1 MDIQKYSSDFS
12 AESLR
17 KGYINNILER
27 NPYIH
32 NFILM
37 LLNIEKGG
45 VIAIDGEWGSGK
57 TYFVHQVKWLLDSAS
72 ENIDSDIKTVL
83 NSTSPKLDNIIGH
96 KYKLFYYDAWKHD
109 KSNNP
114 FFTLLRSMILT
125 FGGIDYF
132 KKEMGFIKSLL
143 KGASHIVKGVT
154 PIDVESIFKGT
165 KTLCGINDEDQFSE
179 LEFIEQMDVQVNSF
193 LDYIC
198 EGQYEKLVIFIDELD
213 RCKPSFAVELLEI
226 IKHYFNHDKVIF
238 VLSTN
243 LSEFQHCIKQYYGEG
258 FNGWKYLD
266 RFIDLRLTLPTIS
279 TEDYYKYLW
288 QKTGT
293 DRIDDISI
301 ACAQYFGF
309 NLRDIQRYN
318 QQVNIAFHSYIN
330 NIYQNNDFSEEIDSL
345 YAIFTPILL
354 ALKLYS
360 VEVFKDFISG
370 KKREIIKGL
379 LKKDRFRRSALFFF
393 LSANQ
398 DLSSEREELLDK
410 ALEYCYKELFNP
422 EVNYLSSKNSIDD
435 LMLNRFNI
443 DSGTRSNL
451 LNIINLFSGKAKFDI

>member
-1 MDIQKYSSDFS
+1 MDIQKHASDFS
-12 AESLR
+12 AENLR
-17 KGYINNILER
+17 KSYINNILNR
-27 NPYIH
+27 NTYIH
-32 NFILM
+32 SFISM

-57 TYFVHQVKWLLDSAS
+57 THFVQQVKWLLDSAS
-72 ENIDSDIKTVL
+72 ENITSDVKTVL
-83 NSTSPKLDNIIGH
+83 NNTSPKLDNLIGH
-96 KYKLFYYDAWKHD
+96 KYKAFYYDAWKHD

-114 FFTLLRSMILT
+114 FFTLLRTMILA

-132 KKEMGFIKSLL
+132 KDETSFINSLL

-154 PIDVESIFKGT
+154 PIDAELIFKGT
-165 KTLCGINDEDQFSE
+165 KALCGINDAEQFSE
-179 LEFIEQMDVQVNSF
+179 LEFIEQMDNQVDSF

-198 EGQYEKLVIFIDELD
+198 EGQYDKLVVFIDELD
-213 RCKPSFAVELLEI
+213 RCRPSFAVELLEI
-226 IKHYFNHDKVIF
+226 IKHYFNNDKVIF

-243 LSEFQHCIKQYYGEG
+243 LSEFQYCIKQYYGDG

-266 RFIDLRLTLPTIS
+266 RFIDLRLTVPTIS

-301 ACAQYFGF
+301 ACAKYFGF

-330 NIYQNNDFSEEIDSL
+330 TIYQNNDFSEELDSL
-345 YAIFTPILL
+345 YAVFTPILL

-360 VEVFKDFISG
+360 VEEFKDFISG
-370 KKREIIKGL
+370 KKYEIIKGL
-379 LKKDRFRRSALFFF
+379 LKKKDSEGVHYFLF
-393 LSANQ
+393 
-398 DLSSEREELLDK
+398 
-410 ALEYCYKELFNP
+410 
-422 EVNYLSSKNSIDD
+422 
-435 LMLNRFNI
+435 
-443 DSGTRSNL
+443 
-451 LNIINLFSGKAKFDI
+451 

>member
-1 MDIQKYSSDFS
+1 MDIQKYYSNYSDENLS
-12 AESLR
+12 N
-17 KGYINNILER
+17 GYINNILER
-27 NPYIH
+27 NTYIH
-32 NFILM
+32 SFISM
-37 LLNIEKGG
+37 LLSIEKGG

-57 TYFVHQVKWLLDSAS
+57 TYFVHQVKWLLDSTNK
-72 ENIDSDIKTVL
+72 NIDNEVESVLSRTV
-83 NSTSPKLDNIIGH
+83 PKLDYIKEH
-96 KYKLFYYDAWKHD
+96 KYKAFYYDAWKHD

-125 FGGIDYF
+125 FGGTDYF
-132 KKEMGFIKSLL
+132 KEEMGFIKSLL

-165 KTLCGINDEDQFSE
+165 KTLCGINDEEQFSE

-226 IKHYFNHDKVIF
+226 IKHYFNNDKVIF

-243 LSEFQHCIKQYYGEG
+243 LSEFQYCIKQYYGDG

-266 RFIDLRLTLPTIS
+266 RFIDLRLTVPTIS

-301 ACAQYFGF
+301 ACAKYFGF

-330 NIYQNNDFSEEIDSL
+330 TIYQNNDFSEELDSL
-345 YAIFTPILL
+345 YAVFTPILL

-360 VEVFKDFISG
+360 AEEFKDFISG
-370 KKREIIKGL
+370 KKYEIIKGL
-379 LKKDRFRRSALFFF
+379 LKKERFRRSALFFI
-393 LSANQ
+393 LRANQ
-398 DLSSEREELLDK
+398 DLSSEREALLER
-410 ALEYCYKELFNP
+410 ALEYCYNKLFNS
-422 EVNYLSSKNSIDD
+422 EVYYSSSKNSIDD
-435 LMLNRFNI
+435 LMLNHFNI
-443 DSGTRSNL
+443 DSNTRSNL
-451 LNIINLFSGKAKFDI
+451 LNIINLFSGKVKFDI

>member
-17 KGYINNILER
+17 NSYINNILNR
-27 NPYIH
+27 NTHIH
-32 NFILM
+32 NFISM

-57 TYFVHQVKWLLDSAS
+57 TYFVHQVKWLFDSANK
-72 ENIDSDIKTVL
+72 NIDSDIETVL
-83 NSTSPKLDNIIGH
+83 NSTSPKLDDILGH
-96 KYKLFYYDAWKHD
+96 KYKVFYYDAWKHD

-154 PIDVESIFKGT
+154 PIDVESIFEGT

-301 ACAQYFGF
+301 VCAQYFGF

-330 NIYQNNDFSEEIDSL
+330 TIYQNNDFSEELDSL
-345 YAIFTPILL
+345 YAVFTPILL

-360 VEVFKDFISG
+360 VEEFKDFISG
-370 KKREIIKGL
+370 RKFETIKGL
-379 LKKDRFRRSALFFF
+379 LKKDRFRRSTLFFI
-393 LSANQ
+393 LSAIQ
-398 DLSSEREELLDK
+398 DLSSEREALLER
-410 ALEYCYKELFNP
+410 ALEYCYNKLFNS
-422 EVNYLSSKNSIDD
+422 EVYYSSGKNSIDD
-435 LMLNRFNI
+435 LMLNHFNI
-443 DSGTRSNL
+443 DSNTRSNL

>member
-57 TYFVHQVKWLLDSAS
+57 TYFVHQVKWLLDSAN
-72 ENIDSDIKTVL
+72 ENIDSDIKNVL

-96 KYKLFYYDAWKHD
+96 KYKVFYYDAWKHD

-114 FFTLLRSMILT
+114 FFTLLRSMILA

-165 KTLCGINDEDQFSE
+165 KTLCGINDDDQFSE

-198 EGQYEKLVIFIDELD
+198 EGQYDKLVIFIDELD

-243 LSEFQHCIKQYYGEG
+243 LSEFQYCIKQYYGDG

-293 DRIDDISI
+293 DRIDDIAI
-301 ACAQYFGF
+301 VCAKYCGF

-330 NIYQNNDFSEEIDSL
+330 NIYQNNDFSEELDSL

-360 VEVFKDFISG
+360 VDVFKDFISG
-370 KKREIIKGL
+370 KKREIIEGL
-379 LKKDRFRRSALFFF
+379 LKNDRFRRSALFFV

-398 DLSSEREELLDK
+398 DLSSKREELLER
-410 ALEYCYKELFNP
+410 ALDHCYNELFNH
-422 EVNYLSSKNSIDD
+422 EVNYSSSKNSIDD

-443 DSGTRSNL
+443 DSNTRRNL

>member
-1 MDIQKYSSDFS
+1 MDIQKHASDFS
-12 AESLR
+12 AENLR
-17 KGYINNILER
+17 KSYINNILNR
-27 NPYIH
+27 NTYIH
-32 NFILM
+32 SFISM

-57 TYFVHQVKWLLDSAS
+57 THFVQQVKWLLDSAS
-72 ENIDSDIKTVL
+72 ENITSDVKAVL
-83 NSTSPKLDNIIGH
+83 NNTSPKLDNLIGH
-96 KYKLFYYDAWKHD
+96 KYKAFYYDAWKHD

-114 FFTLLRSMILT
+114 FFTLLRTMILA

-132 KKEMGFIKSLL
+132 KDETSFINSLL

-154 PIDVESIFKGT
+154 PIDAELIFKGT
-165 KTLCGINDEDQFSE
+165 KALCGINDAEQFSV
-179 LEFIEQMDVQVNSF
+179 LEFIEQMDNQVDSF

-198 EGQYEKLVIFIDELD
+198 EGQYDKLVVFIDELD
-213 RCKPSFAVELLEI
+213 RCRPSFAVELLEI
-226 IKHYFNHDKVIF
+226 IKHYFNNDKVIF

-243 LSEFQHCIKQYYGEG
+243 LSEFQYCIKQYYGDG

-266 RFIDLRLTLPTIS
+266 RFIDLRLTVPTIS

-330 NIYQNNDFSEEIDSL
+330 TINQNNGFSEELDSL
-345 YAIFTPILL
+345 YAVFVPILL

-360 VEVFKDFISG
+360 VEEFKDFISG
-370 KKREIIKGL
+370 KKFEIIKGL
-379 LKKDRFRRSALFFF
+379 LKKDRFRRDTLVFI
-393 LSANQ
+393 LSAIQ
-398 DLSSEREELLDK
+398 DLSSEREELLER
-410 ALEYCYKELFNP
+410 ALEYCYNKLFNP
-422 EVNYLSSKNSIDD
+422 EVSYSSSKNSIDD
-435 LMLNRFNI
+435 LMLNHFNI
-443 DSGTRSNL
+443 DSNTRSNL

>member
-37 LLNIEKGG
+37 LLNVDKGG

-57 TYFVHQVKWLLDSAS
+57 TYFVHQVKWLLDSAN
-72 ENIDSDIKTVL
+72 ENIDSDIKNVL

-96 KYKLFYYDAWKHD
+96 KYKVFYYDAWKHD

-114 FFTLLRSMILT
+114 FFTLLRSMILA

-132 KKEMGFIKSLL
+132 KKERGFIKSLL

-198 EGQYEKLVIFIDELD
+198 EGQYDKLVVFIDELD
-213 RCKPSFAVELLEI
+213 RCRPSFAVELLEI
-226 IKHYFNHDKVIF
+226 IKHYFNNDKVIF

-243 LSEFQHCIKQYYGEG
+243 LSEFQYCIKQYYGDG

-266 RFIDLRLTLPTIS
+266 RFIDLRLTVPTIS

-301 ACAQYFGF
+301 ACAKYFGF

-330 NIYQNNDFSEEIDSL
+330 TIYQNNDFSEELDSL
-345 YAIFTPILL
+345 YAVFTPILL

-360 VEVFKDFISG
+360 VEEFKDFISG
-370 KKREIIKGL
+370 RKFETIKGL
-379 LKKDRFRRSALFFF
+379 LKKDRFRRSTLFFI
-393 LSANQ
+393 LRANQ
-398 DLSSEREELLDK
+398 DLSSEREALLER
-410 ALEYCYKELFNP
+410 ALEYCYNKLFNS
-422 EVNYLSSKNSIDD
+422 EVYYSSSKNSIDD
-435 LMLNRFNI
+435 LMLNHFNI
-443 DSGTRSNL
+443 DSNTRSNL
-451 LNIINLFSGKAKFDI
+451 LNIINLFSGKVKFDI

>member
-1 MDIQKYSSDFS
+1 MDIQKHASDFY
-12 AESLR
+12 AENLR
-17 KGYINNILER
+17 KSYINNILNR
-27 NPYIH
+27 NTYIH
-32 NFILM
+32 SFISM

-57 TYFVHQVKWLLDSAS
+57 THFVQQVKWLLDSAS
-72 ENIDSDIKTVL
+72 ENITSDVKTVL
-83 NSTSPKLDNIIGH
+83 NNTSPKLDNLIGH
-96 KYKLFYYDAWKHD
+96 KYKAFYYDAWKHD

-114 FFTLLRSMILT
+114 FFTLLRTMILA

-132 KKEMGFIKSLL
+132 KDETSFINSLL

-154 PIDVESIFKGT
+154 PIDAELIFKGT
-165 KTLCGINDEDQFSE
+165 KALCGINDAEQFSE
-179 LEFIEQMDVQVNSF
+179 LEFIEQMDNQVDSF

-198 EGQYEKLVIFIDELD
+198 EGQYDKLVVFIDELD
-213 RCKPSFAVELLEI
+213 RCRPSFAVELLEI
-226 IKHYFNHDKVIF
+226 IKHYFNNDKVIF

-243 LSEFQHCIKQYYGEG
+243 LSEFQYCIKQYYGDG

-266 RFIDLRLTLPTIS
+266 RFIDLRLTVPTIS

-301 ACAQYFGF
+301 ACAKYFGF

-330 NIYQNNDFSEEIDSL
+330 TIYQNNDFSEELDSL
-345 YAIFTPILL
+345 YAVFTPILL

-360 VEVFKDFISG
+360 VEEFKDFISG
-370 KKREIIKGL
+370 KKYEIIKGL
-379 LKKDRFRRSALFFF
+379 LKKERFRRSALFFI
-393 LSANQ
+393 LRANQ
-398 DLSSEREELLDK
+398 DLSSEREALLER
-410 ALEYCYKELFNP
+410 ALEYCYNKLFNS
-422 EVNYLSSKNSIDD
+422 EVYYSSSKNSIDD
-435 LMLNRFNI
+435 LMLNHFNI
-443 DSGTRSNL
+443 DSNTRSNL
-451 LNIINLFSGKAKFDI
+451 LNIINLFSGKVKFDI

>member
-1 MDIQKYSSDFS
+1 MDIQKYYSDFS

-17 KGYINNILER
+17 EGYINNILDR
-27 NPYIH
+27 NGHIH
-32 NFILM
+32 NFISM
-37 LLNIEKGG
+37 LFNIEKGG

-57 TYFVHQVKWLLDSAS
+57 TYFVHQVKWLFDYASRNTDS
-72 ENIDSDIKTVL
+72 EVETVL
-83 NSTSPKLDNIIGH
+83 SRTLPRLHNIKEH
-96 KYKLFYYDAWKHD
+96 KYKVFYYDAWKHD

-114 FFTLLRSMILT
+114 FFTLLRTMILT

-132 KKEMGFIKSLL
+132 KEETSFIKSLL
-143 KGASHIVKGVT
+143 KGASYIVKGVT
-154 PIDVESIFKGT
+154 PIDAELIFKGT
-165 KTLCGINDEDQFSE
+165 KELCGINNAEQFSE
-179 LEFIEQMDVQVNSF
+179 LEFIEQMDNQVDSF

-198 EGQYEKLVIFIDELD
+198 EGQYDKLVIFIDELD

-243 LSEFQHCIKQYYGEG
+243 LSEFQHCIKQYYGDG

-301 ACAQYFGF
+301 ACAKYFGF

-318 QQVNIAFHSYIN
+318 QQVKIAFHSYLN
-330 NIYQNNDFSEEIDSL
+330 NIYLNNSFSEELDSL
-345 YAIFTPILL
+345 YAVFTPILL

-360 VEVFKDFISG
+360 VEEFKDFISG
-370 KKREIIKGL
+370 KKYEIIKEL
-379 LKKDRFRRSALFFF
+379 LKKDKFRRSALFFV

-398 DLSSEREELLDK
+398 DLSSNREELLEK
-410 ALEYCYKELFNP
+410 SLEYCYNKLFETEFIEASN
-422 EVNYLSSKNSIDD
+422 KNDIDN
-435 LMLNRFNI
+435 LMLNNFNI
-443 DSGTRSNL
+443 DDNTRNNL
-451 LNIINLFSGKAKFDI
+451 LNIINLFSGKAKFDV

>member
-1 MDIQKYSSDFS
+1 MDIQKHASDFS
-12 AESLR
+12 AENLR
-17 KGYINNILER
+17 KSYINNILNR
-27 NPYIH
+27 NTYIH
-32 NFILM
+32 SFISM

-57 TYFVHQVKWLLDSAS
+57 THFVQQVKWLLDSAS
-72 ENIDSDIKTVL
+72 ENITSDVKAVL
-83 NSTSPKLDNIIGH
+83 NNTSPKLDNLIGH
-96 KYKLFYYDAWKHD
+96 KYKAFYYDAWKHD

-114 FFTLLRSMILT
+114 FFTLLRTMILA

-132 KKEMGFIKSLL
+132 KDETSFINSLL

-154 PIDVESIFKGT
+154 PIDAELIFKGT
-165 KTLCGINDEDQFSE
+165 KALCGINDAEQFSE
-179 LEFIEQMDVQVNSF
+179 LEFIEQMDNQVDSF

-198 EGQYEKLVIFIDELD
+198 EGQYDKLVVFIDELD
-213 RCKPSFAVELLEI
+213 RCRPSFAVELLEI
-226 IKHYFNHDKVIF
+226 IKHYFNNDKVII

-243 LSEFQHCIKQYYGEG
+243 LSEFQYCIKQYYGDG

-266 RFIDLRLTLPTIS
+266 RFIDLRLTVPTIS

-330 NIYQNNDFSEEIDSL
+330 TINQNNGFSEELDSL
-345 YAIFTPILL
+345 YAVFVPILL

-360 VEVFKDFISG
+360 VEEFKDFISG
-370 KKREIIKGL
+370 KKFEIIKGL
-379 LKKDRFRRSALFFF
+379 LKKDRFRRDTLVFI
-393 LSANQ
+393 LSAIQ
-398 DLSSEREELLDK
+398 DLSSEREELLER
-410 ALEYCYKELFNP
+410 ALEYCYNKLFNP
-422 EVNYLSSKNSIDD
+422 EVSYSSSKNSIDD
-435 LMLNRFNI
+435 LMLNHFNI
-443 DSGTRSNL
+443 DSNTRSNL

>member
-1 MDIQKYSSDFS
+1 MDIQKYSSDFTV
-12 AESLR
+12 ESLR

-37 LLNIEKGG
+37 LLNIEQGG

-72 ENIDSDIKTVL
+72 ENIDSDIQTVL
-83 NSTSPKLDNIIGH
+83 NGTSPKLENIIGH
-96 KYKLFYYDAWKHD
+96 KYKAFYYDAWKHD

-114 FFTLLRSMILT
+114 FFTLLRAMILT

-165 KTLCGINDEDQFSE
+165 KTLCGINDAEQFSE

-279 TEDYYKYLW
+279 IEDYYKYLW

-301 ACAQYFGF
+301 VCAQYFGF

-345 YAIFTPILL
+345 YAVFTPILL

-370 KKREIIKGL
+370 KKREIIKEL
-379 LKKDRFRRSALFFF
+379 LKKDRFRRSALFFV

-398 DLSSEREELLDK
+398 DLSSEREELLES
-410 ALEYCYKELFNP
+410 ALEYCYNELFNP
-422 EVNYLSSKNSIDD
+422 EVNYSPSKNSIDD
-435 LMLNRFNI
+435 LMLNRFSI
-443 DSGTRSNL
+443 DSNTRSKL

>member
-1 MDIQKYSSDFS
+1 MDIQKYYSDFS
-12 AESLR
+12 DENLR
-17 KGYINNILER
+17 KGYIDNILDR
-27 NPYIH
+27 NTYIH
-32 NFILM
+32 FFISM

-45 VIAIDGEWGSGK
+45 VIAIDSEWGSGK
-57 TYFVHQVKWLLDSAS
+57 TYFVHQVKWLLDSTS
-72 ENIDSDIKTVL
+72 KNIDNEVETIL
-83 NSTSPKLDNIIGH
+83 NSTFPRLENIIGN
-96 KYKLFYYDAWKHD
+96 KYKVFYYDAWKND

-132 KKEMGFIKSLL
+132 KEEMGFIKSLL

-154 PIDVESIFKGT
+154 PIDVELVFKGT
-165 KTLCGINDEDQFSE
+165 KELCGINDTDHFSE
-179 LEFIEQMDVQVNSF
+179 LEFIEQMDSQVNSF

-198 EGQYEKLVIFIDELD
+198 KGQYDKLVIFIDELD

-226 IKHYFNHDKVIF
+226 IKHYFNNDKVIF

-266 RFIDLRLTLPTIS
+266 RFIDLRLTVPTIS
-279 TEDYYKYLW
+279 IEDYYKYLW

-301 ACAQYFGF
+301 ACAKYFGF

-330 NIYQNNDFSEEIDSL
+330 TIYQNNGFSEELDSL
-345 YAIFTPILL
+345 NAVFTPILL

-360 VEVFKDFISG
+360 VEEFNDFISG
-370 KKREIIKGL
+370 KKFEIIKGL
-379 LKKDRFRRSALFFF
+379 LKKDRFRRSTLFFI
-393 LSANQ
+393 LTAIQ
-398 DLSSEREELLDK
+398 DLSSEREELLER
-410 ALEYCYKELFNP
+410 ALEYCYNKLFNP
-422 EVNYLSSKNSIDD
+422 EFNYLSSKNSIDD
-435 LMLNRFNI
+435 LILNHFNI
-443 DSGTRSNL
+443 DSNTRSNL

>member
-1 MDIQKYSSDFS
+1 MDIQKQASDFS
-12 AESLR
+12 AENLR
-17 KGYINNILER
+17 KSYINNILNR
-27 NPYIH
+27 NTYIH
-32 NFILM
+32 SFISM

-57 TYFVHQVKWLLDSAS
+57 THFVQQVKWLLDSAS
-72 ENIDSDIKTVL
+72 ENITSDVKTVL
-83 NSTSPKLDNIIGH
+83 NNTSPKLDNLIGH
-96 KYKLFYYDAWKHD
+96 KYKAFYYDAWKHD

-114 FFTLLRSMILT
+114 FFTLLRTMILA

-132 KKEMGFIKSLL
+132 KDETSFINSLL

-154 PIDVESIFKGT
+154 PIDAELIFKGT
-165 KTLCGINDEDQFSE
+165 KALCGINDAEQFSE
-179 LEFIEQMDVQVNSF
+179 LEFIEQMDNQVDSF

-198 EGQYEKLVIFIDELD
+198 EGQYDKLVVFIDELD
-213 RCKPSFAVELLEI
+213 RCRPSFAVELLEI
-226 IKHYFNHDKVIF
+226 IKHYFNNDKVIF

-243 LSEFQHCIKQYYGEG
+243 LSEFQYCIKQYYGDG

-266 RFIDLRLTLPTIS
+266 RFIDLRLTVPTIS

-301 ACAQYFGF
+301 ACAKYFGF

-330 NIYQNNDFSEEIDSL
+330 TIYQNNDFSEELDSL
-345 YAIFTPILL
+345 YAVFTPILL

-360 VEVFKDFISG
+360 AEEFKDFISG
-370 KKREIIKGL
+370 KKYEIIKGL
-379 LKKDRFRRSALFFF
+379 LKKERFRRSALFFI
-393 LSANQ
+393 LRANQ
-398 DLSSEREELLDK
+398 DLSSEREALLER
-410 ALEYCYKELFNP
+410 ALEYCYNKLFNS
-422 EVNYLSSKNSIDD
+422 EVYYSSSKNSIDD
-435 LMLNRFNI
+435 LMLNHFNI
-443 DSGTRSNL
+443 DSNTRSNL
-451 LNIINLFSGKAKFDI
+451 LNIINLFSGKVKFDI

>member
-1 MDIQKYSSDFS
+1 MQVIFLQKIYVKVIS
-12 AESLR
+12 
-17 KGYINNILER
+17 
-27 NPYIH
+27 
-32 NFILM
+32 M
-37 LLNIEKGG
+37 LLNIENGG

-57 TYFVHQVKWLLDSAS
+57 THFVQQVKWLLDSAS
-72 ENIDSDIKTVL
+72 ENITSDVKAVL
-83 NSTSPKLDNIIGH
+83 NNTSPKLDNLIGH
-96 KYKLFYYDAWKHD
+96 KYKAFYYDAWKHD

-114 FFTLLRSMILT
+114 FFTLLRTMILA

-132 KKEMGFIKSLL
+132 KDETSFINSLL

-154 PIDVESIFKGT
+154 PIDAELIFKGT
-165 KTLCGINDEDQFSE
+165 KALCGINDAEQFSE
-179 LEFIEQMDVQVNSF
+179 LEFIEQMDNQVDSF

-198 EGQYEKLVIFIDELD
+198 EGQYDKLVVFIDELD
-213 RCKPSFAVELLEI
+213 RCRPSFAVELLEI
-226 IKHYFNHDKVIF
+226 IKHYFNNDKVIF

-243 LSEFQHCIKQYYGEG
+243 LSEFQYCIKQYYGDG

-266 RFIDLRLTLPTIS
+266 RFIDLRLTVPTIS

-330 NIYQNNDFSEEIDSL
+330 TINQNNGFSEELDSL
-345 YAIFTPILL
+345 YAVFVPILL

-360 VEVFKDFISG
+360 VEEFKDFISG
-370 KKREIIKGL
+370 KKFEIIKGL
-379 LKKDRFRRSALFFF
+379 LKKDRFRRDTLVFI
-393 LSANQ
+393 LSAIQ
-398 DLSSEREELLDK
+398 DLSSEREELLER
-410 ALEYCYKELFNP
+410 ALEYCYNKLFNP
-422 EVNYLSSKNSIDD
+422 EVSYSSSKNSIDD
-435 LMLNRFNI
+435 LMLNHFNI
-443 DSGTRSNL
+443 DSNTRSNL

>member
-27 NPYIH
+27 NTYIH

-72 ENIDSDIKTVL
+72 ENIDDDIKTVL

-301 ACAQYFGF
+301 VCAQYFGF

-345 YAIFTPILL
+345 YAVFTPILL

-370 KKREIIKGL
+370 KKREIINEL

-398 DLSSEREELLDK
+398 DLSSEREALLDR
-410 ALEYCYKELFNP
+410 ALEYCYNELFNP
-422 EVNYLSSKNSIDD
+422 EVNYLSSENSIDG

-443 DSGTRSNL
+443 DSNTRSNL

>member
-1 MDIQKYSSDFS
+1 MDIQKHASDFS
-12 AESLR
+12 AENLR
-17 KGYINNILER
+17 KSYINNILNR
-27 NPYIH
+27 NTHIH
-32 NFILM
+32 NFISM

-57 TYFVHQVKWLLDSAS
+57 TYFVHQVKWLFDSVN

-96 KYKLFYYDAWKHD
+96 KYKVFYYDAWKHD

-114 FFTLLRSMILT
+114 FFTLLRTMILA

-132 KKEMGFIKSLL
+132 KEETSFIKSLL

-154 PIDVESIFKGT
+154 PIDAEWIFKGT
-165 KTLCGINDEDQFSE
+165 KELCGINDTEQFSE
-179 LEFIEQMDVQVNSF
+179 LEFIEQMDNQVDSF

-198 EGQYEKLVIFIDELD
+198 EGQYDKLVVFIDELD
-213 RCKPSFAVELLEI
+213 RCRPSFAVELLEI

-243 LSEFQHCIKQYYGEG
+243 LSEFQYCIKQYYGDG

-266 RFIDLRLTLPTIS
+266 RFIDLRLTVPTIS

-301 ACAQYFGF
+301 ACAKYFGF

-330 NIYQNNDFSEEIDSL
+330 TIYQNNDFSEELDSL
-345 YAIFTPILL
+345 YAVFTPILL

-360 VEVFKDFISG
+360 VEEFKDFISG
-370 KKREIIKGL
+370 RKFETIKGL
-379 LKKDRFRRSALFFF
+379 LKKDRFRRSTLFFI
-393 LSANQ
+393 LRANQ
-398 DLSSEREELLDK
+398 DLSSEREALLER
-410 ALEYCYKELFNP
+410 ALEYCYNKLFNS
-422 EVNYLSSKNSIDD
+422 EVYYSSSKNSIDD
-435 LMLNRFNI
+435 LMLNHFNI
-443 DSGTRSNL
+443 DSNTRSNL
-451 LNIINLFSGKAKFDI
+451 LNIINLFSGKVKFDI

>member
-1 MDIQKYSSDFS
+1 MDIQKHASDFS
-12 AESLR
+12 AENLR
-17 KGYINNILER
+17 KSYINNILNR
-27 NPYIH
+27 NTYIH
-32 NFILM
+32 NFISM

-45 VIAIDGEWGSGK
+45 VIAIDGAWGSGK
-57 TYFVHQVKWLLDSAS
+57 TYFVHQVKWLLNCTSK
-72 ENIDSDIKTVL
+72 NIDSEVESVLSRTV
-83 NSTSPKLDNIIGH
+83 PKLDNIKGH
-96 KYKLFYYDAWKHD
+96 KYKAFYYDAWKHD

-114 FFTLLRSMILT
+114 FFTLLRTMILA

-132 KKEMGFIKSLL
+132 NQKKGFIESLL
-143 KGASHIVKGVT
+143 KSASHIVKGIT
-154 PIDVESIFKGT
+154 PIDVESIFNGIKEFS
-165 KTLCGINDEDQFSE
+165 GINDTTPLSE
-179 LEFIEQMDVQVNSF
+179 LEFIEQMDSQVNSF

-198 EGQYEKLVIFIDELD
+198 EGQYDKLVIFIDELD

-243 LSEFQHCIKQYYGEG
+243 LSEFQYCIKQYYGDG

-266 RFIDLRLTLPTIS
+266 RFIDLRLTVPTIS

-301 ACAQYFGF
+301 ACAKYFGF

-330 NIYQNNDFSEEIDSL
+330 TIYQNNGFSEELDSL
-345 YAIFTPILL
+345 YAVFTPILL

-360 VEVFKDFISG
+360 VEEFKDFISG
-370 KKREIIKGL
+370 KKFEIIKGL
-379 LKKDRFRRSALFFF
+379 LKKDRFRRSTLFFI
-393 LSANQ
+393 LSAIQ
-398 DLSSEREELLDK
+398 DLSSEREALLER
-410 ALEYCYKELFNP
+410 ALEYCYNKLFNF
-422 EVNYLSSKNSIDD
+422 EVYYSSSKNSIDD
-435 LMLNRFNI
+435 LMLNHFNI
-443 DSGTRSNL
+443 DSNTRSNL

>member
-1 MDIQKYSSDFS
+1 MDIQKHASDFS
-12 AESLR
+12 AENLR
-17 KGYINNILER
+17 KSYINNILNR
-27 NPYIH
+27 NTYIH
-32 NFILM
+32 SFISM

-57 TYFVHQVKWLLDSAS
+57 THFVQQVKWLLDSAS
-72 ENIDSDIKTVL
+72 ENITSDVKTVL
-83 NSTSPKLDNIIGH
+83 NNTSPKLDNLIGH
-96 KYKLFYYDAWKHD
+96 KYKAFYYDAWKHD

-114 FFTLLRSMILT
+114 FFTLLRTMILA

-132 KKEMGFIKSLL
+132 KDETSFINSLL

-154 PIDVESIFKGT
+154 PIDAELIFKGT
-165 KTLCGINDEDQFSE
+165 KALCGINDAEQFSE
-179 LEFIEQMDVQVNSF
+179 LEFIEQMDNQVDSF

-198 EGQYEKLVIFIDELD
+198 EGQYDKLVVFIDELD
-213 RCKPSFAVELLEI
+213 RCRPSFAVELLEI
-226 IKHYFNHDKVIF
+226 IKHYFNNDKVIF

-243 LSEFQHCIKQYYGEG
+243 LSEFQYCIKQYYGDG

-266 RFIDLRLTLPTIS
+266 RFIDLRLTVPTIS

-330 NIYQNNDFSEEIDSL
+330 TINQNNGFSEELDSL
-345 YAIFTPILL
+345 YAVFVPILL

-360 VEVFKDFISG
+360 VEEFKDFISG
-370 KKREIIKGL
+370 KKFEIIKGL
-379 LKKDRFRRSALFFF
+379 LKKDRFRRNTLVFI
-393 LSANQ
+393 LSAIQ
-398 DLSSEREELLDK
+398 DLSSEREELLER
-410 ALEYCYKELFNP
+410 ALEYCYNKLFNP
-422 EVNYLSSKNSIDD
+422 EVSYSSSKNSIDD
-435 LMLNRFNI
+435 LMLNYFNI
-443 DSGTRSNL
+443 DSNTRSNL

>member
-17 KGYINNILER
+17 KGYINNNLER

-72 ENIDSDIKTVL
+72 ENIDGDIKTVL

-213 RCKPSFAVELLEI
+213 RCKPSFVVELLEI

>member
-1 MDIQKYSSDFS
+1 MDIQKHASDFS
-12 AESLR
+12 AENLR
-17 KGYINNILER
+17 KSYINNILNR
-27 NPYIH
+27 NTHIH
-32 NFILM
+32 NFISM

-57 TYFVHQVKWLLDSAS
+57 TYFVHQVKWLFDSVN
-72 ENIDSDIKTVL
+72 ENIDSDIKNVL

-96 KYKLFYYDAWKHD
+96 KYKVFYYDAWKHD

-114 FFTLLRSMILT
+114 FFTLLRTMILA

-132 KKEMGFIKSLL
+132 KEETSFIKSLL

-154 PIDVESIFKGT
+154 PIDAEWIFKGT
-165 KTLCGINDEDQFSE
+165 KELCGINDTEQFSE
-179 LEFIEQMDVQVNSF
+179 LEFIEQMDNQVDSF

-198 EGQYEKLVIFIDELD
+198 EGQYDKLVVFIDELD
-213 RCKPSFAVELLEI
+213 RCRPSFAVELLEI
-226 IKHYFNHDKVIF
+226 IKHYFNNDKVIF

-243 LSEFQHCIKQYYGEG
+243 LSEFQYCIKQYYGDG

-266 RFIDLRLTLPTIS
+266 RFIDLRLTVPIIS

-301 ACAQYFGF
+301 ACAKYFGF

-330 NIYQNNDFSEEIDSL
+330 TIYQNNDFSEELDSL
-345 YAIFTPILL
+345 YAVFTPILL

-360 VEVFKDFISG
+360 VEEFKDFISG
-370 KKREIIKGL
+370 RKFETIKGL
-379 LKKDRFRRSALFFF
+379 LKKDRFRRSTLFFI
-393 LSANQ
+393 LRANQ
-398 DLSSEREELLDK
+398 DLSSEREALLER
-410 ALEYCYKELFNP
+410 ALEYCYNKLFNS
-422 EVNYLSSKNSIDD
+422 EVYYSSSKNSIDD
-435 LMLNRFNI
+435 LMLNHFNI
-443 DSGTRSNL
+443 DSNTRSNL
-451 LNIINLFSGKAKFDI
+451 LNIINLFSGKVKFDI

>member
-17 KGYINNILER
+17 KGYINNNLER

-72 ENIDSDIKTVL
+72 ENIDGDIKTVL

-398 DLSSEREELLDK
+398 DLSSEREKLLDK

>member
-17 KGYINNILER
+17 KGYINNNLER

-72 ENIDSDIKTVL
+72 ENIDGDIKTVL

>member
-12 AESLR
+12 AESLSN
-17 KGYINNILER
+17 GYINNILER
-27 NPYIH
+27 NTYIH

-72 ENIDSDIKTVL
+72 ENIDGDIKTVL
-83 NSTSPKLDNIIGH
+83 NSTFPKLDNIIGH

-243 LSEFQHCIKQYYGEG
+243 LSEFQYCIQQYYGDG

-293 DRIDDISI
+293 DRIDDIAI
-301 ACAQYFGF
+301 VCAKYCGF

-330 NIYQNNDFSEEIDSL
+330 NIYQNNDFSEELDSL

-360 VEVFKDFISG
+360 VDVFKDFISG
-370 KKREIIKGL
+370 KKREIIDGL
-379 LKKDRFRRSALFFF
+379 LKNNSFRRSALFFV

-398 DLSSEREELLDK
+398 DLSSKREELLER
-410 ALEYCYKELFNP
+410 ALDYCYNELFNH
-422 EVNYLSSKNSIDD
+422 EVNNSSSKNSIDD

-443 DSGTRSNL
+443 DSNTRRNL

>member
-17 KGYINNILER
+17 EGYINNILER

-57 TYFVHQVKWLLDSAS
+57 TYFVHQVKWLFNSANG
-72 ENIDSDIKTVL
+72 NIDSDIKNVL

-96 KYKLFYYDAWKHD
+96 KYKVFYYDAWKHD

-132 KKEMGFIKSLL
+132 EKEMGFINSLL
-143 KGASHIVKGVT
+143 KGASNIVKGVT

-165 KTLCGINDEDQFSE
+165 KTLCGINDADRFSE
-179 LEFIEQMDVQVNSF
+179 LEFIEQMDSQVNSF

-198 EGQYEKLVIFIDELD
+198 EGQYDKLVIFIDELD

-243 LSEFQHCIKQYYGEG
+243 LSEFQYCIKQYYGDG

-293 DRIDDISI
+293 DRIDDIAI
-301 ACAQYFGF
+301 VCAKYCGF

-330 NIYQNNDFSEEIDSL
+330 NIYQNNDFSEELDSL

-360 VEVFKDFISG
+360 VDVFKDFISG
-370 KKREIIKGL
+370 KNREIIDGL
-379 LKKDRFRRSALFFF
+379 LKNDSFRRSALFFV

-398 DLSSEREELLDK
+398 DLSSKREELLER
-410 ALEYCYKELFNP
+410 ALDYCYNELFNH
-422 EVNYLSSKNSIDD
+422 EVNYSSSKNSIDD

-443 DSGTRSNL
+443 DSNTRRNL

>member
-27 NPYIH
+27 NTYIH

-83 NSTSPKLDNIIGH
+83 NSTSPKLYNVIGH

-109 KSNNP
+109 KSNNS

-154 PIDVESIFKGT
+154 PIDVESIFEGT
-165 KTLCGINDEDQFSE
+165 KTLCGINDKDQFSE

-301 ACAQYFGF
+301 VCAQYFGF

-330 NIYQNNDFSEEIDSL
+330 NIYQNNDFSEEMDSL
-345 YAIFTPILL
+345 YAVFTPILL

-370 KKREIIKGL
+370 KKREIINEL

-398 DLSSEREELLDK
+398 DLSSEREALLDR
-410 ALEYCYKELFNP
+410 ALEYCYNELFNP
-422 EVNYLSSKNSIDD
+422 EVNYLSSKNSIDG

-443 DSGTRSNL
+443 DSNTRSNL
-451 LNIINLFSGKAKFDI
+451 LNITNLFSGKAKFDI

>member
-1 MDIQKYSSDFS
+1 MDIQKYYSDYS
-12 AESLR
+12 DENLSN
-17 KGYINNILER
+17 GYINNILER
-27 NPYIH
+27 NTYIH
-32 NFILM
+32 SFISM
-37 LLNIEKGG
+37 LLSIEKGG

-57 TYFVHQVKWLLDSAS
+57 TYFVHQVKWLLECTSK
-72 ENIDSDIKTVL
+72 NIDSEVESVLSRTV
-83 NSTSPKLDNIIGH
+83 PKLDNIKGH
-96 KYKLFYYDAWKHD
+96 KYKAFYYDAWKHD

-114 FFTLLRSMILT
+114 FFTLLRTLILA

-132 KKEMGFIKSLL
+132 NTKKGFIESLL
-143 KGASHIVKGVT
+143 KGASHIVKGAT
-154 PIDVESIFKGT
+154 PIDAELIFKGT
-165 KTLCGINDEDQFSE
+165 KELCGINNAEQFSE
-179 LEFIEQMDVQVNSF
+179 LEFIEQMDNQVDSF

-198 EGQYEKLVIFIDELD
+198 EGQYDKLVIFIDELD

-226 IKHYFNHDKVIF
+226 IKHYFNNDKVIF

-243 LSEFQHCIKQYYGEG
+243 LSEFQYCIKKYYGEG

-266 RFIDLRLTLPTIS
+266 RFIDLRLTVPTIS

-301 ACAQYFGF
+301 ACAKYFGF

-330 NIYQNNDFSEEIDSL
+330 TVYQNNGFSEELDSL
-345 YAIFTPILL
+345 YAVFTPILL

-360 VEVFKDFISG
+360 VEDFKDFVSG
-370 KKREIIKGL
+370 KKFEIIKGL
-379 LKKDRFRRSALFFF
+379 LKKDRFRRSTLFFI
-393 LSANQ
+393 LSAIQ
-398 DLSSEREELLDK
+398 DLSSEREELLEK
-410 ALEYCYKELFNP
+410 ALEYCYNKLFNP
-422 EVNYLSSKNSIDD
+422 EVDYSSSKNSIDD
-435 LMLNRFNI
+435 LMLNHFNI
-443 DSGTRSNL
+443 DSNTRSNI

>member
-12 AESLR
+12 DESLR
-17 KGYINNILER
+17 RGYINNILER
-27 NPYIH
+27 NSYIH

-72 ENIDSDIKTVL
+72 ENIDGDIKTVL

>member
-1 MDIQKYSSDFS
+1 MDIQKHASDFS
-12 AESLR
+12 AENLR
-17 KGYINNILER
+17 KSYINNILNR
-27 NPYIH
+27 NTYIH
-32 NFILM
+32 NFISM

-72 ENIDSDIKTVL
+72 ENIDSDLQTVL

-96 KYKLFYYDAWKHD
+96 KYKVFYYDAWKHD

-154 PIDVESIFKGT
+154 SIDVESIFKGT
-165 KTLCGINDEDQFSE
+165 KTLCGIHDEEQFSE

-198 EGQYEKLVIFIDELD
+198 EDQYEKLVIFIDELD

-243 LSEFQHCIKQYYGEG
+243 LSEFQYCIKQYYGEG

-279 TEDYYKYLW
+279 KEDYYKYLW

-301 ACAQYFGF
+301 ACAKYWGF

-318 QQVNIAFHSYIN
+318 QQVKIAFHSYIN
-330 NIYQNNDFSEEIDSL
+330 NIYINNGFSEELDSL
-345 YAIFTPILL
+345 YAVFTPILL

-370 KKREIIKGL
+370 KKREIIRGL
-379 LKKDRFRRSALFFF
+379 LKNDRFRRSAVFFI
-393 LSANQ
+393 LSVNQ
-398 DLSSEREELLDK
+398 DLSSEREELLES
-410 ALEYCYKELFNP
+410 ALEYCYNELFNP
-422 EVNYLSSKNSIDD
+422 EVNYSSSKNSIDD
-435 LMLNRFNI
+435 LMLNRFSI
-443 DSGTRSNL
+443 DSNTRSKL

>member
-1 MDIQKYSSDFS
+1 MDIQKHASDFS
-12 AESLR
+12 AENLR
-17 KGYINNILER
+17 KSYINNILNR
-27 NPYIH
+27 NTHIH
-32 NFILM
+32 NFISM

-57 TYFVHQVKWLLDSAS
+57 TYFVHQVKWLFDSVN

-96 KYKLFYYDAWKHD
+96 KYKVFYYDAWKHD

-114 FFTLLRSMILT
+114 FFTLLRTMILA

-132 KKEMGFIKSLL
+132 KEETSFIKSLL

-154 PIDVESIFKGT
+154 PIDAEWIFKGT
-165 KTLCGINDEDQFSE
+165 KELCGINDTEQFSE
-179 LEFIEQMDVQVNSF
+179 LEFIEQMDNQVDSF

-198 EGQYEKLVIFIDELD
+198 EGQYDKLVVFIDELD
-213 RCKPSFAVELLEI
+213 RCRPSFAVELLEI
-226 IKHYFNHDKVIF
+226 IKHYFNNDKVIF

-243 LSEFQHCIKQYYGEG
+243 LSEFQYCIKQYYGDG

-266 RFIDLRLTLPTIS
+266 RFIDLRLTVPTIS

-288 QKTGT
+288 QRTGT

-301 ACAQYFGF
+301 ACAKYFGF

-330 NIYQNNDFSEEIDSL
+330 TIYQNNDFSEELDSL
-345 YAIFTPILL
+345 YAVFTPILL

-360 VEVFKDFISG
+360 VEEFKDFISG
-370 KKREIIKGL
+370 RKFETIKGL
-379 LKKDRFRRSALFFF
+379 LKKDRFRRSTLFFI
-393 LSANQ
+393 LRANQ
-398 DLSSEREELLDK
+398 DLSSEREALLER
-410 ALEYCYKELFNP
+410 ALEYCYNKLFNS
-422 EVNYLSSKNSIDD
+422 EVYYSSSKNSIDD
-435 LMLNRFNI
+435 LMLNHFNI
-443 DSGTRSNL
+443 DSNTRSNL
-451 LNIINLFSGKAKFDI
+451 LNIINLFSGKVKFDI